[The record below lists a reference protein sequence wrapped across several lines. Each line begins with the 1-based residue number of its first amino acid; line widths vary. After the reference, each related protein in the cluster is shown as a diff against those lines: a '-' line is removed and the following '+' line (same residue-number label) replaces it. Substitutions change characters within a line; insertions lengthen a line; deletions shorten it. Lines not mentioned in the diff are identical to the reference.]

1 MSEGVDLFDAL
12 ERGLGTESSS
22 KSADT
27 LLSEASALVTANDF
41 AEALQRYQLVLVQE
55 TTLEPEIRGT
65 TQHNIATC
73 LHHLGEL
80 PAAREFYAQAAAT
93 FSDGGSVS
101 SVNQRRID
109 FVRERI
115 ALVDAGRGIQSKD
128 RLDASGRRK
137 SEEDS

>member
-27 LLSEASALVTANDF
+27 LLSEASALVTANEF
-41 AEALQRYQLVLVQE
+41 AEALQLYSLVLVQE
-55 TTLEPEIRGT
+55 PLEPEIRGT
-65 TQHNIATC
+65 TQHNVATC

-80 PAAREFYAQAAAT
+80 PAARGFYAQAISS

-101 SVNQRRID
+101 SVNQKRID

-115 ALVDAGRGIQSKD
+115 TLVDAGRGIQSKD

>member
-41 AEALQRYQLVLVQE
+41 AEALQLYQLVLVQE
-55 TTLEPEIRGT
+55 PLEPEIRGT
-65 TQHNIATC
+65 TQHNVATC

-80 PAAREFYAQAAAT
+80 PAAREFYAQAIAS

-101 SVNQRRID
+101 SVNQKRID

-128 RLDASGRRK
+128 RLDSSGRRK